1 MPDQAQAPAEKSR
14 RGIQSIEIGG
24 RLLTVLVEEGGPMSL
39 GDLARKAGMPSAK
52 AHPYL
57 VSFGSFGLIEQN
69 PLTGRYELGPFALQL
84 GLISL
89 HLLDPVR
96 IAIPMITQLAADI
109 DQTIGLSVLGNQGPT
124 IIYIA
129 ESSYPIHVNMR
140 TGTVMSIQSTA
151 TGRVFAAFLPPR
163 QVGRMIEQEKR
174 NGIASAFGAPSL
186 KAKAL
191 EELLSDVRKRGMAR
205 VQGEPIPG
213 INAICAPVFEHTGAI
228 RLGIT
233 AIGPSGSFDVS
244 WTGEIARRV
253 AACAQDIS
261 RRLGYDGR

>member
-1 MPDQAQAPAEKSR
+1 
-14 RGIQSIEIGG
+14 
-24 RLLTVLVEEGGPMSL
+24 MSL
-39 GDLARKAGMPSAK
+39 GELAKKAGMPSAK

-151 TGRVFAAFLPPR
+151 TGRVFAAFLPPK
-163 QVGRMIEQEKR
+163 QVERMIEQEKR
-174 NGIASAFGAPSL
+174 NGVAAAFGAPGL
-186 KAKAL
+186 KTAAL
-191 EELLSDVRKRGMAR
+191 EELLSDVRRRGMAR

-228 RLGIT
+228 RLGMT
-233 AIGPSGSFDVS
+233 AIGPAGSFDAS
-244 WTGEIARRV
+244 WHGEIARRV
-253 AACAQDIS
+253 RECALQAS
-261 RRLGYDGR
+261 RRLGFDGR

>member
-1 MPDQAQAPAEKSR
+1 MEKSR

-24 RLLTVLVEEGGPMSL
+24 RLLTALVEAGKPMNL
-39 GDLARKAGMPSAK
+39 GELAKQAGMPAAK

-69 PLTGRYELGPFALQL
+69 PLTGRYELGKFALQM

-96 IAIPMITQLAADI
+96 IAIPLVTQLATDI

-124 IIYIA
+124 IIYIS

-140 TGTVMSIQSTA
+140 TGTVMSIQNTA
-151 TGRVFAAFLPPR
+151 TGQVYAAFLPPR
-163 QVGRMIEQEKR
+163 QVERMIKQENKS
-174 NGIASAFGAPSL
+174 GVAAGFGGKEKSTR
-186 KAKAL
+186 AL
-191 EELLSDVRKRGMAR
+191 EEILADIRKRGLAR

-228 RLGIT
+228 VLGIT
-233 AIGPSGSFDVS
+233 AIGTSGSFDAS
-244 WTGEIARRV
+244 WNGTIASKVRL
-253 AACAQDIS
+253 CAQTVS
-261 RRLGYDGR
+261 ERLGYAHN

>member
-1 MPDQAQAPAEKSR
+1 
-14 RGIQSIEIGG
+14 
-24 RLLTVLVEEGGPMSL
+24 MSL
-39 GDLARKAGMPSAK
+39 GDLAKKAGMPSAK

-57 VSFGSFGLIEQN
+57 VSFGSFGLVEQD
-69 PLTGRYELGPFALQL
+69 PITSRYELGPFALQL

-96 IAIPMITQLAADI
+96 IAIPMITRLAADI

-163 QVGRMIEQEKR
+163 QVERMLEQERR
-174 NGIASAFGAPSL
+174 NGVATSFGAAGLKASA
-186 KAKAL
+186 L
-191 EELLSDVRKRGMAR
+191 EPLLADIRKRSMAR

-213 INAICAPVFEHTGAI
+213 INAVCAPVFEHTGAI
-228 RLGIT
+228 CLGIT
-233 AIGPSGSFDVS
+233 AIGPAGSFDAS
-244 WTGEIARRV
+244 WNGEIAHRV
-253 AACAQDIS
+253 LECAQQIS

>member
-1 MPDQAQAPAEKSR
+1 MSKTAPSLPEKSR

-24 RLLTVLVEEGGPMSL
+24 RLLTALVEEGGPMSL

-57 VSFGSFGLIEQN
+57 VSFGSFGLIEQD

-140 TGTVMSIQSTA
+140 TGTVMSLQSTA

-163 QVGRMIEQEKR
+163 QVERMIDHEKR
-174 NGIASAFGAPSL
+174 NGIASAFGA
-186 KAKAL
+186 ARQRAGAL
-191 EELLSDVRKRGMAR
+191 DAIVSDVRKRGMAR

-244 WTGEIARRV
+244 WNGEIARRV
-253 AACAQDIS
+253 MACAQDVS
-261 RRLGYDGR
+261 RRLGYDVR

>member
-1 MPDQAQAPAEKSR
+1 MPNLVQPPSEKSR

-24 RLLTVLVEEGGPMSL
+24 RLLIALVDEGGPMSL

-57 VSFGSFGLIEQN
+57 VSFASFGLIEQD

-96 IAIPMITQLAADI
+96 IAIPIITQLAAEI
-109 DQTIGLSVLGNQGPT
+109 DHTIGLSVLGNQGPT

-163 QVGRMIEQEKR
+163 QVERMINQER
-174 NGIASAFGAPSL
+174 RHGIAAAFGAANI
-186 KAKAL
+186 KATSL

-244 WTGEIARRV
+244 WNGEIARRIT
-253 AACAQDIS
+253 ACARDLS

>member
-1 MPDQAQAPAEKSR
+1 MSSSAQTPGEKSR

-24 RLLTVLVEEGGPMSL
+24 RLLTALVEEGGPMSL

-57 VSFGSFGLIEQN
+57 VSFSSFGLIEQD

-96 IAIPMITQLAADI
+96 IAIPMITQLATDI

-163 QVGRMIEQEKR
+163 QVERMVEQEKR
-174 NGIASAFGAPSL
+174 NGIAAAFGAPGL
-186 KAKAL
+186 KAGAL
-191 EELLSDVRKRGMAR
+191 DELLADIRKRGMAR

-233 AIGPSGSFDVS
+233 AIGPAGSFDAS
-244 WTGEIARRV
+244 WSGEIARRV
-253 AACAQDIS
+253 FGCAQDVS